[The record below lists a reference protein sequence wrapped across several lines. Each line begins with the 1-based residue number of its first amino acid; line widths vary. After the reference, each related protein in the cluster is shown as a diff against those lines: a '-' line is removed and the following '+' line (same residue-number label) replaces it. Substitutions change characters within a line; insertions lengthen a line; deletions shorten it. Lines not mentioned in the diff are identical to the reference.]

1 MALSLRKPIKAS
13 TLVSQYRHS
22 QPHSTVIPNL
32 NGHFTATQLRALD
45 QGRGQEPHRGEQVR
59 LPNGSSMPLSRML
72 HSHSHCSLYHSHCQV
87 PLLLPHPT
95 SLSDLQE
102 KLLIHSSRNVNP
114 GIASLPTVNLRGKM
128 LDLRHRGLPSTNCR
142 VINVRLPVLPIVN
155 LPGKVLDFGYRGFA
169 RVTGGGIDSDAENNS
184 GDDGN
189 GDGDCTEGVGGESG
203 VDPNEVNRVCKVI
216 DELFALDRNMET
228 VLDECGI
235 DLSHDL
241 VVDVLQRFKH
251 ARKPAFR
258 FFCWAG
264 QKPGFV
270 HDSRTYNVM
279 MNVLGK
285 TRQFETMV
293 SMLEEMGEKGLLT
306 IETFM
311 IAIKSF
317 AAAKERKKAVGTFEL
332 MKKYKFK
339 VGVDTINCLLDTLG
353 RAKLGKEAQT
363 LFEKLK
369 GRFTHNL
376 QTYTV
381 LLNGWCRVKNLME
394 AGRVWNEMI
403 EKGFKPDI
411 VAHNIMLEGLLRCKK
426 RSDAIKLF
434 EVMKA
439 KGPSANARS
448 YTILIRDLCKQTK
461 MEEAVEYFDEMI
473 ESGCQPDAV
482 VYTCLITGFGN
493 QKNMDMVFGL
503 LKEMK
508 EKSCPPDGHT
518 YNALIKLM
526 TCRRMPDNAVRIY
539 KKMIESDIEPSIHT
553 YNMIMKSY
561 FQTRNYEMGHAVWD
575 EMIQK
580 GCCPDDNSYTVFI
593 RGLISQGRSGDACK
607 YLEEMIEKGMKAPQ
621 LDYNR
626 FAADFSRAGK
636 PDILEE
642 LARKMKF
649 AGKFEESN
657 VFARW
662 ADMMKKRVKRRD
674 PIKASELY
682 T

>member
-1 MALSLRKPIKAS
+1 MTLSLRKPIKAS
-13 TLVSQYRHS
+13 NLVNQYQHF
-22 QPHSTVIPNL
+22 QLHSTAIPNF
-32 NGHFTATQLRALD
+32 NGHFTTTQLRALD
-45 QGRGQEPHRGEQVR
+45 QGRGQGRQRGEQVR

-72 HSHSHCSLYHSHCQV
+72 HSYSHYSLYRSYCQV

-95 SLSDLQE
+95 SLSDLQG
-102 KLLIHSSRNVNP
+102 KLLISSSRNVNP
-114 GIASLPTVNLRGKM
+114 EIGSLPIVNLRGKM
-128 LDLRHRGLPSTNCR
+128 LDLRHRGFCRVTKENLLSTNCR

-155 LPGKVLDFGYRGFA
+155 LPVKVFDFSYRGFA
-169 RVTGGGIDSDAENNS
+169 SVTGSGIDSDAENES
-184 GDDGN
+184 GDDDN
-189 GDGDCTEGVGGESG
+189 GDGDCTEGVGAKSG

-258 FFCWAG
+258 FFCWVG
-264 QKPGFV
+264 QKPGFA

-311 IAIKSF
+311 IAIKAF

-339 VGVDTINCLLDTLG
+339 VGADTINCLLDTLG

-369 GRFTHNL
+369 G
-376 QTYTV
+376 
-381 LLNGWCRVKNLME
+381 
-394 AGRVWNEMI
+394 
-403 EKGFKPDI
+403 
-411 VAHNIMLEGLLRCKK
+411 
-426 RSDAIKLF
+426 
-434 EVMKA
+434 
-439 KGPSANARS
+439 
-448 YTILIRDLCKQTK
+448 
-461 MEEAVEYFDEMI
+461 
-473 ESGCQPDAV
+473 
-482 VYTCLITGFGN
+482 FGN

-508 EKSCPPDGHT
+508 EKSCPPDGRT

-526 TCRRMPDNAVRIY
+526 TNRRMPDDAVRIY
-539 KKMIESDIEPSIHT
+539 KKMIESGIEPSIHT

-593 RGLISQGRSGDACK
+593 RGLISQGRSGDACI

-636 PDILEE
+636 PGILED
-642 LARKMKF
+642 LAQKMKF

-674 PIKASELY
+674 PIKASEQY